1 MSATVFKFPRR
12 KKERPRRPKPR
23 HRVFYAGYRYTGSAM
38 CQDVQQ
44 VYLKRHGND
53 EWSLIFYFER
63 RSWEIDRFKQIEV
76 PLKLDE
82 YGVHDAPTREEL
94 EKMGW
99 YNPND
104 ENVYHIAFDQ
114 HLGVE

>member
-1 MSATVFKFPRR
+1 MSATVLKLPRR
-12 KKERPRRPKPR
+12 KKAQPRRPKPR
-23 HRVFYAGYRYTGSAM
+23 QRVFYAGYRYTGAAM

-44 VYLKRHGND
+44 VYLKRHGNN
-53 EWSLIFYFER
+53 EWSLIFYFEG
-63 RSWEIDRFKQIEV
+63 RSCEVDRFKPTEV

-82 YGVHDAPTREEL
+82 HRVHDAPTREEL

-99 YNPND
+99 CDPDD

-114 HLGVE
+114 HLNVE

>member
-1 MSATVFKFPRR
+1 
-12 KKERPRRPKPR
+12 
-23 HRVFYAGYRYTGSAM
+23 M

-44 VYLKRHGND
+44 VYLKRHGNN
-53 EWSLIFYFER
+53 EWSLIFYFEG
-63 RSWEIDRFKQIEV
+63 RSCEVDRFKPTEV

-82 YGVHDAPTREEL
+82 HRVHDAPTREEL

-99 YNPND
+99 CDPDD

-114 HLGVE
+114 HLVHLAGIEIADRPLYQVPFLMDHAGGL

>member
-1 MSATVFKFPRR
+1 MSATVLKFPRR
-12 KKERPRRPKPR
+12 KKVPLRYPKPR
-23 HRVFYAGYRYTGSAM
+23 QRVFYAGYRYTGAAM

-63 RSWEIDRFKQIEV
+63 RSWEIDRFKPIEV

-82 YGVHDAPTREEL
+82 YRVHDAPTREEL

-99 YNPND
+99 CDPDD
-104 ENVYHIAFDQ
+104 ENVYHITFDQ
-114 HLGVE
+114 QRGVE

>member
-1 MSATVFKFPRR
+1 MSATVLKFPRR
-12 KKERPRRPKPR
+12 KKTPPRRPKPR
-23 HRVFYAGYRYTGSAM
+23 QRVFYAGFRYTGAAM

-44 VYLKRHGND
+44 VYLKRHGNE
-53 EWSLIFYFER
+53 EWSLIFYYEG
-63 RSWEIDRFKQIEV
+63 RSWEIDRFNPIEV

-82 YGVHDAPTREEL
+82 YKVHDAPTRLEL

-99 YNPND
+99 CDPDD